1 MRNTHIDLHD
11 ALDRALVAIGNDY
24 PAGHLL
30 DAHAHR
36 RAQLLYGA
44 TGVMLVL
51 SEDGGWVVPPQRAVW
66 IPAGVTHQVR
76 MLGSARAAP
85 TSSWR
90 GARTRGPA
98 KWWRCRAVAPAA
110 AGGRGHAGAVR
121 QGRAR
126 RRAGPTAAARGG
138 PRAGAAAAHPAAA
151 RAAGGVVPGLHGGAG
166 HPLAPQDWAGRLHM
180 SPRSFSR
187 HFREHTGMSYAQWRQ
202 RACVVLALARL
213 AAGDPSPSSR
223 WISATR
229 ARPRSQRC
237 SGACWARRPP
247 PTCAPTRTLHSTQ
260 EVLLQQDAA
269 EPALPVRRHALGKRV
284 SASGCQPLA
293 YQRTAKKWQAVPA
306 STNRCQTKCA

>member
-24 PAGHLL
+24 PYGHLL

-66 IPAGVTHQVR
+66 IPLASRTMCGCWGQHAQRLHRAG
-76 MLGSARAAP
+76 
-85 TSSWR
+85 R
-90 GARTRGPA
+90 GARG
-98 KWWRCRAVAPAA
+98 RAGLRSGGGVATVAPAV

-151 RAAGGVVPGLHGGAG
+151 RRAAGALCQAFMAAPDIRSR
-166 HPLAPQDWAGRLHM
+166 PQDWAGRLHM

-213 AAGDPSPSSR
+213 AAGDPVTVIALDFGYQGPTAFSTMFRRVLGAAPS
-223 WISATR
+223 AYL
-229 ARPRSQRC
+229 
-237 SGACWARRPP
+237 
-247 PTCAPTRTLHSTQ
+247 RT
-260 EVLLQQDAA
+260 D
-269 EPALPVRRHALGKRV
+269 
-284 SASGCQPLA
+284 
-293 YQRTAKKWQAVPA
+293 
-306 STNRCQTKCA
+306 

>member
-1 MRNTHIDLHD
+1 
-11 ALDRALVAIGNDY
+11 
-24 PAGHLL
+24 
-30 DAHAHR
+30 
-36 RAQLLYGA
+36 
-44 TGVMLVL
+44 MLVL

-90 GARTRGPA
+90 GRRGRA
-98 KWWRCRAVAPAA
+98 GLRSGGGVAAVAPAA

-121 QGRAR
+121 QEGRDGALAR
-126 RRAGPTAAARGG
+126 LLLHEVDCAPALPLHILLPRDARLGALCQAFMAAPDIRS
-138 PRAGAAAAHPAAA
+138 R
-151 RAAGGVVPGLHGGAG
+151 
-166 HPLAPQDWAGRLHM
+166 PQDWAGRLHM

-237 SGACWARRPP
+237 SGACWARRLRLPAHRLGPP
-247 PTCAPTRTLHSTQ
+247 
-260 EVLLQQDAA
+260 
-269 EPALPVRRHALGKRV
+269 
-284 SASGCQPLA
+284 
-293 YQRTAKKWQAVPA
+293 
-306 STNRCQTKCA
+306 